1 VLVTSWKGG
10 PNGWLSCLASIE
22 LTLLIGG
29 LALADFAWAQGVPG
43 IPPPIV
49 PSPPPLPELPPT
61 PLPPPAL
68 PPTAPPPVFRE
79 PLPLLRVFVKE
90 IRVIGSTVFTPEELA
105 KVTAPYTNR
114 EITSEDLEALRQAL
128 TLHYVNRGY
137 LTSGAVIPD
146 QSVVEGVLR
155 IEIIE
160 GKLTKIEVEG
170 NKWFRSFYF
179 RNRIALGADPP
190 LNVNRLQE
198 RLQLLQA
205 DARIERINA
214 ELRPGVAR
222 GESALNVRVAE
233 RSPFKAWIDFNNYQ
247 APAVGP
253 YQGLAT
259 VAHQNVFGLGD
270 TLSVQYGQSE
280 GIFPNLNVR
289 YAVPVTAYDTTVSF
303 DYRKLNFKVVEGQ
316 FEALDI
322 RSKFNIYG
330 LGVRQPIIRTV
341 NQELALSLV
350 GNYEVNNSSLL
361 GAPFDFVPGTSGGQA
376 IVSVLR
382 FGQEYVHRTSNQV
395 ISAISRFSFGL
406 PVMGATVNSSSGQAS
421 GEFFSWLGQAQ
432 YARQLPQ
439 SRVQF
444 LARTDMQFTNHH
456 LFLVEQIAVGGR
468 YSVRGYREFTLVR
481 DNAFLASG
489 EIRIP
494 VYTSS
499 LGVDLVHLVPFVDY
513 GESWNTGV
521 STPDPLWLA
530 SVGVGLNWNFWRGS
544 RFEVYWGQRLN
555 HVPNPHDDL
564 QDYGVHIGLV
574 VQAF

>member
-1 VLVTSWKGG
+1 MTARQSRGFLL
-10 PNGWLSCLASIE
+10 LSPFALIV
-22 LTLLIGG
+22 LTLMICVVSFVDLV
-29 LALADFAWAQGVPG
+29 WAQGVPSL
-43 IPPPIV
+43 PPPIV
-49 PSPPPLPELPPT
+49 PSPPTLPELPPT

-68 PPTAPPPVFRE
+68 PPTPPPPIFRE

-90 IRVIGSTVFTPEELA
+90 IRVIGSTVFSPDELA

-114 EITSEDLEALRQAL
+114 EITSEGLEALRQAL

-137 LTSGAVIPD
+137 FTSGAVIPD
-146 QSVVEGVLR
+146 QTVAEGVLR
-155 IEIIE
+155 VEIVE

-170 NKWFRSFYF
+170 NKWFWSGYF
-179 RNRIALGADPP
+179 RKRIGLGADPP

-222 GESALNVRVAE
+222 GESVLNVRVAE
-233 RSPFKAWIDFNNYQ
+233 RSPFKAWLQFNNYQ
-247 APAVGP
+247 APAVGAE
-253 YQGLAT
+253 QGLAT
-259 VAHQNVFGLGD
+259 VAHQNVLGLGD
-270 TLSVQYGQSE
+270 TLSVTYGQSS

-289 YAVPVTAYDTTVSF
+289 YAVPVTAYDRTVSF

-322 RSKFNIYG
+322 KSKFDIYG
-330 LGVRQPIIRTV
+330 LGVRQPLFRTV
-341 NQELALSLV
+341 NQEFALSLV
-350 GNYEVNNSSLL
+350 GNYEVNDSSLL
-361 GAPFDFVPGTSGGQA
+361 GAPFDFIPGTSGGEA

-382 FGQEYVHRTSNQV
+382 FGQEYVHRTSEQV

-406 PVMGATVNSSSGQAS
+406 PVLGATVNSSSALAS

-439 SRVQF
+439 SRIQF
-444 LARTDMQFTNHH
+444 LARTDMQFTNHR

-481 DNAFLASG
+481 DNAFMASG

-499 LGVDLVHLVPFVDY
+499 LGVDLVYLVPFVDY
-513 GESWNTGV
+513 GRSWNTGV
-521 STPDPLWLA
+521 STPDPEWLA
-530 SVGVGLNWNFWRGS
+530 SVGVGLNWNIWRGS

-555 HVPNPHDDL
+555 HVQNPKDNL
-564 QDYGVHIGLV
+564 QDYGIHLQLMVEV
-574 VQAF
+574 F

>member
-1 VLVTSWKGG
+1 
-10 PNGWLSCLASIE
+10 
-22 LTLLIGG
+22 
-29 LALADFAWAQGVPG
+29 
-43 IPPPIV
+43 
-49 PSPPPLPELPPT
+49 
-61 PLPPPAL
+61 
-68 PPTAPPPVFRE
+68 VFRE
-79 PLPLLRVFVKE
+79 PLPFLRVFVKE
-90 IRVIGSTVFTPEELA
+90 IRVTGSTVFSPDDLA

-114 EITSEDLEALRQAL
+114 EITSEDLESLRQAL

-137 LTSGAVIPD
+137 FTSGAVVPD
-146 QSVVEGVLR
+146 QTVAEGVLR
-155 IEIIE
+155 VEIIE
-160 GKLTKIEVEG
+160 GKLIRIEVEG

-190 LNVNRLQE
+190 VNVNRLQE

-222 GESALNVRVAE
+222 GESVLNVRVAE
-233 RSPFKAWIDFNNYQ
+233 RSPFKAWLEFNNYQ
-247 APAVGP
+247 APAVGS

-259 VAHQNVFGLGD
+259 VAHQNVLGLGD

-280 GIFPNLNVR
+280 GIIPNLNVR

-303 DYRKLNFKVVEGQ
+303 DYRKLDFKVIEGQ

-322 RSKFNIYG
+322 ESKFNIYG
-330 LGVRQPIIRTV
+330 LGVRQPLFRTV

-361 GAPFDFVPGTSGGQA
+361 GAPFDFTPGTTGGQA

-382 FGQEYVHRTSNQV
+382 FGQEYVHRTGQQV

-406 PVMGATVNSSSGQAS
+406 PVMGATINSSSALAS

-481 DNAFLASG
+481 DNAFMASG
-489 EIRIP
+489 EIRLP

-499 LGVDLVHLVPFVDY
+499 LGADLVHLVPFVDY
-513 GESWNTGV
+513 GRSWNTGV
-521 STPDPLWLA
+521 STPDPEWLA
-530 SVGVGLNWNFWRGS
+530 SVGVGLTWSFWRGS

-555 HVPNPHDDL
+555 HVQNPKDNL
-564 QDYGVHIGLV
+564 QDYGVHVGLV
-574 VQAF
+574 VEAF